1 MPFIQEMMNGAQKKP
16 TAQEMAGGVPQNAL
30 QTTGHFLKDFFNP
43 FTLPGDDLPRSTDSA
58 QPPQNPPVQPPGIG
72 EFLNPLSPPPGS
84 APAQAPPVSVNPAQ
98 LQQSAPVAPVAA
110 PPAATA
116 GMGAAPMGA
125 GATPM
130 GGNPQMLQ
138 ALMARQ
144 QAMGAR

>member
-1 MPFIQEMMNGAQKKP
+1 MPFLQELMSGLKKP
-16 TAQEMAGGVPQNAL
+16 TAQEMAGGIPQNA
-30 QTTGHFLKDFFNP
+30 D
-43 FTLPGDDLPRSTDSA
+43 PGK
-58 QPPQNPPVQPPGIG
+58 QPLLGNGLMGIRGAGSGGGNFEPPPVQQAAVPP
-72 EFLNPLSPPPGS
+72 
-84 APAQAPPVSVNPAQ
+84 ASVNPAQ

-110 PPAATA
+110 PPAAPA